1 MDVDPATRRRRIIEE
16 DIYDEFQST
25 ELPDE
30 TDCDMEDKNFKTNDV
45 ILARKSMES
54 PSLYI
59 NCLLLTASVL
69 TLELS

>member
-1 MDVDPATRRRRIIEE
+1 MDVDPATRRRRIIE

-25 ELPDE
+25 DLPDE
-30 TDCDMEDKNFKTNDV
+30 TDCDREDKDFKTNNV

-54 PSLYI
+54 LSLYI